1 MVDLARI
8 RNGGLKG
15 LFMACQLSMI
25 TDSTDLINWKIHICW
40 SCISICSN
48 LFSQWHVE
56 LCEKFLPVLTIEL
69 VVPFLRLMLA
79 VRSYW
84 IMPSAMDC
92 TLLIIWKI
100 MKMAYCGPWIT
111 LVCAVLIHHQ
121 LYMAYMY
128 SYTYISLNSPFNECN
143 EGYIIACCILL
154 PTLSLEVHTTFLMNT
169 NWGMS
174 SQAVPTQHRSL
185 HWYHCH

>member
-69 VVPFLRLMLA
+69 VVPFLRSMLA

-84 IMPSAMDC
+84 IMPSARDC

-111 LVCAVLIHHQ
+111 LVCAILIHHQ
-121 LYMAYMY
+121 LHMAYMY
-128 SYTYISLNSPFNECN
+128 SYIHLHIIKCTIQWSSVQWRLYHRVLYSFANPGFGSSHNFSNE
-143 EGYIIACCILL
+143 Y
-154 PTLSLEVHTTFLMNT
+154 
-169 NWGMS
+169 
-174 SQAVPTQHRSL
+174 
-185 HWYHCH
+185 